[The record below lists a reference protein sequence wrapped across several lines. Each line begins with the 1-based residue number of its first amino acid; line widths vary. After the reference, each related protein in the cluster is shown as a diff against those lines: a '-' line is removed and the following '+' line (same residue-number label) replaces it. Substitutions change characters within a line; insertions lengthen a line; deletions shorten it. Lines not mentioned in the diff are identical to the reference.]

1 MLQRCTDP
9 PQDWLPAA
17 TALALSVVRA
27 HGAGAHRAWAHR
39 ARSNAAPGRG
49 ARPARRRR
57 SRRRIPSVA
66 ATWSRRGGAL
76 GEGRPSAAELVRPC
90 RSSARRGATVRW
102 APGSSGRPTTR
113 RGDGHAMRSVLFAP
127 GVESRA
133 VRARACQPDA
143 AVPGVALEV
152 DDDAF
157 RAVLDRN
164 DIGWTEKE
172 D

>member
-27 HGAGAHRAWAHR
+27 HGAPATAHGPQRTGHSAGPWRSGPGGPAHVAGAHRAWAHR

-90 RSSARRGATVRW
+90 RSSARRGA
-102 APGSSGRPTTR
+102 
-113 RGDGHAMRSVLFAP
+113 
-127 GVESRA
+127 A

-157 RAVLDRN
+157 RAVLVRN